1 MTPFSEWTPLLDGTS
16 QYVLL
21 SLSVALIAY
30 HHTFY
35 NQLLGSPNERAP
47 KIGRLLDVGARWFYL
62 TGLLV
67 LVRISVLGHLEN
79 IEILQT
85 KWLAVTDMV
94 IMAPLIGGVATVI
107 LTAREWRRAC
117 GSIGPE

>member
-1 MTPFSEWTPLLDGTS
+1 M
-16 QYVLL
+16 
-21 SLSVALIAY
+21 
-30 HHTFY
+30 
-35 NQLLGSPNERAP
+35 
-47 KIGRLLDVGARWFYL
+47 LLDVGARWFYVA
-62 TGLLV
+62 GLLA
-67 LVRISVLGHLEN
+67 LVRVSVLGHLEN

-107 LTAREWRRAC
+107 LTAREWRRAY